1 MSGLTSQTDPASA
14 DPLDSSD
21 SEEERDEQ
29 DEIKENP
36 APSNGENSPTV
47 TPKIL
52 DENANTTTNNTNKA
66 QSKNGN
72 GKTKTNNGSQK
83 TPAGSSSE
91 SSRESDDTVISV
103 GKRVEGAEKSEE
115 LNDSSEQKKDVV
127 ESKDVSTE
135 SKNEENDSKDTSTD
149 SKETKDVSEKSEDS
163 EVKAENF
170 NPKQPATLDLDGNKS
185 GKSKHDLHLFLGPPS
200 DLDSR
205 LSPIA
210 EGHESLMG
218 TPAITDEKP
227 SLLKKSGNKA
237 DLQIQVPLKNT
248 FSPPDVHSPS
258 IPKTPTN
265 TPDMPRKMISYR
277 DSEVSGI
284 ILNT

>member
-21 SEEERDEQ
+21 SEEEHEEQ
-29 DEIKENP
+29 EEKKENP
-36 APSNGENSPTV
+36 SAPSTGENSPTV
-47 TPKIL
+47 PPKIL
-52 DENANTTTNNTNKA
+52 DENANTTNNNTNKS

-103 GKRVEGAEKSEE
+103 GKRVEGAEKVEE
-115 LNDSSEQKKDVV
+115 FKDSSEPKSKDSV
-127 ESKDVSTE
+127 ESKDEVG
-135 SKNEENDSKDTSTD
+135 DSKESSMD
-149 SKETKDVSEKSEDS
+149 SKETKEDS
-163 EVKAENF
+163 EKAEDSAKAEHF
-170 NPKQPATLDLDGNKS
+170 NPKQPATLDLDGKS
-185 GKSKHDLHLFLGPPS
+185 GKSKHDLHLFLGPSP

-227 SLLKKSGNKA
+227 SLLRKSGNKG

-265 TPDMPRKMISYR
+265 TPDMPRKMISPR
-277 DSEVSGI
+277 DSEVSCQC
-284 ILNT
+284 NFD